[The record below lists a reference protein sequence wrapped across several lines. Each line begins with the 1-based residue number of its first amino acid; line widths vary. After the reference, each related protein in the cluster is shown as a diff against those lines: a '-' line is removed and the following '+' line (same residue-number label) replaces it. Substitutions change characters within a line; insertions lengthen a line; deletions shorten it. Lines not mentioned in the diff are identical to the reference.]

1 VVIQHMPHFAMTR
14 AVLVYAFAAVHFL
27 AVPACA
33 RLGGFELFSPSDK
46 QPRLPHSVPA
56 AYNGPSSYAQGVAFF
71 AEDEGPADFVYRCSG
86 GAAYFDCRGI
96 TLEKSWPQT
105 SERCVMRIAFLTG
118 ACSSPVGDELLS
130 TRLYKFKGPGSDCKE
145 LRTYARVVYPHVWPG
160 IDVRYSVSRGV
171 LKSEYVVAPGGRV
184 GDIRLRIESAEA
196 VWVDSTGSLCSE
208 VGPVTFREKAPL
220 VYQETSAGRVF
231 VKSGF
236 ALHGNGVVGFR
247 VWDYDSSL
255 PLIIDPDSDLEWST
269 YLGGGGNDQANAVVV
284 DGEGYVYI
292 AGETFSLDYPVTT
305 GAYRSQPS
313 SMSDVF
319 VTKLSPDGSSL
330 VYTAII
336 GGAKRDT
343 GRGIAF
349 KSDGS
354 VVICG
359 ETESADFPTTP
370 GAVDTSLSGDSDGFV
385 CSLSANGSALLSST
399 YLGGGARD
407 SCQAL
412 ALDTAGNTFVV
423 GASESV
429 DFPCVQGC
437 YDTTPNGE
445 WDAFCSKLDAGC
457 TQLLRSTVIG
467 SNGSD
472 YAFCVVVAPDGSPY
486 VGGSAYYGF
495 PTTSGAARR
504 SHSGFADGF
513 VTHFSADLSQNIFS
527 TYLGGNYADVVY
539 GLCLDSTGVYV
550 TGGTY
555 STNFPVTR
563 SAFGPTAANG
573 DAFVSKLGLDGSN
586 IIWSVLMGGNSVD
599 YATSIAV
606 LPSQEVCVAGLCSS
620 GFPTTSD
627 AYDATHNGGYDAFL
641 SVLTPDIQDLVYSTY
656 LGGAGH
662 DYAKSLCLDSNQS
675 AYVAGVAG
683 AATPGY
689 PAKPGAY
696 QSLHAGG
703 LRDAFVSKLG
713 YGIALTLASSPPGSA
728 ILTPPAGCYRC
739 ARGTVFNI
747 CCTPVRPYVF
757 DHWEGDVE
765 NPLSPCTRVT
775 VNDSK
780 VVTAVQVLSTVARV
794 KKRQNG
800 SSVYTSPSVVTGAFD
815 GFFYVQQPGRISG
828 IRVDMPEH
836 GLRVGDR
843 VEVAGVIKTNSDGER
858 FIDPT
863 DVDLLGSYEVVEPLC
878 IGPER
883 LGGGDWHYN
892 AETGAGQRGITGGYG
907 LNNIGLLVRTYGNY
921 AYINPNTFYLSG
933 PTGPAI
939 KCIVPPGTQIPV
951 GTGFVCVTGVCCL
964 ELEANIFKPVVL
976 VRSQSDILFI
986 GAVQNLSTI
995 SQAKRREESA
1005 RVFTVPV
1012 CVTAAFDYFLYVE
1025 QQDRSSGIRVNI
1037 SDHGCSV
1044 GDRIEVVGFVKTNSD
1059 GERFVETTG
1068 IYRAG
1073 YGEVEPLYIS
1083 LERLGGGDW
1092 YYNPATSAGQQG
1104 ITGGCGLNNIGLLI
1118 RTSGNYT
1125 YVSANT
1131 FYLSG
1136 VFGPT
1141 IKCIVPDGVELGIGW
1156 SYACVTGVCSIER
1169 EGDQV
1174 KPVILVRDQDDI
1186 VHFP

>member
-1 VVIQHMPHFAMTR
+1 LVIQHMPHFAMTR

-46 QPRLPHSVPA
+46 QPRSPHSVPA
-56 AYNGPSSYAQGVAFF
+56 AYKGASSYAQGTAFF
-71 AEDEGPADFVYRCSG
+71 AEDDGPAAFVYRCSG

-96 TLEKSWPQT
+96 TLEKRWPQT
-105 SERCVMRIAFLTG
+105 SERCVMRITFLNG
-118 ACSSPVGDELLS
+118 SYCSLEVDELFA
-130 TRLYKFKGPGSDCKE
+130 TRLYKFRGAGNDRKE
-145 LRTYARVVYPHVWPG
+145 LRTCGRVIYRQVWPG
-160 IDVRYSVSRGV
+160 IDVSYSVSSGS

-220 VYQETSAGRVF
+220 VYQDTPVGRVF
-231 VKSGF
+231 VKSGY
-236 ALHGNGVVGFR
+236 ALYGDGVVGFK
-247 VWDYDSSL
+247 VGDYDSSL
-255 PLIIDPDSDLEWST
+255 PLIIDPDSDLVWSS
-269 YLGGGGNDQANAVVV
+269 YLGGGENDEANAVVV
-284 DGEGYVYI
+284 DGDGYVCV
-292 AGETFSLDYPVTT
+292 AGETVSLDYPVTT
-305 GAYRSQPS
+305 GAYRSQPT
-313 SMSDVF
+313 SMSDAF

-330 VYTAII
+330 VYSVVI
-336 GGAKRDT
+336 GGAKRDI
-343 GRGIAF
+343 GRGIALR
-349 KSDGS
+349 SDGS
-354 VVICG
+354 VFICG

-370 GAVDTSLSGDSDGFV
+370 GANDTSLSGDSDGFV
-385 CSLSANGSALLSST
+385 CLLSADGSALLSST

-407 SCQAL
+407 SCYAL
-412 ALDTAGNTFVV
+412 ALDTAGNTIVV

-429 DFPCVQGC
+429 DFTCVQGC

-472 YAFCVVVAPDGSPY
+472 YAFCVAVAPDGSTY
-486 VGGSAYYGF
+486 VGGSAFSGF

-504 SHSGFADGF
+504 NHSGFADGF

-527 TYLGGNYADVVY
+527 TYLGGNYADRVA
-539 GLCLDSTGVYV
+539 GLCLDSTGCYV
-550 TGGTY
+550 TGATY
-555 STNFPVTR
+555 SSNFPVTR
-563 SAFGPTAANG
+563 SAFGSAPSGG
-573 DAFVSKLGLDGSN
+573 DAFVAKLSLDGCG
-586 IIWSVLMGGNSVD
+586 IIWSVLMGSSGLD
-599 YATSIAV
+599 EATGIAV
-606 LPSQEVCVAGLCSS
+606 LPSQEICLTGLCSS
-620 GFPTTSD
+620 GFPTTST
-627 AYDATHNGGYDAFL
+627 AYDITHNGGYDAFL
-641 SVLTPDIQDLVYSTY
+641 SILTSDVQGLLYSSY
-656 LGGAGH
+656 LGGSGH
-662 DYAKSLCLDSNQS
+662 DIARSVGLDASQC
-675 AYVAGVAG
+675 AYVVG
-683 AATPGY
+683 AASQGY
-689 PAKPGAY
+689 PTKPGAY
-696 QSLHAGG
+696 QQSHAGG
-703 LRDAFVSKLG
+703 LRDAFVSKLDPSVVL
-713 YGIALTLASSPPGSA
+713 ILACSPPGSA
-728 ILTPPAGCYRC
+728 VLTPPEGQYRC
-739 ARGTVFNI
+739 ARGTVYSI
-747 CCTPVRPYVF
+747 CCTPARPYVF
-757 DHWEGDVE
+757 DHWDGDVT
-765 NPLSPCTRVT
+765 NPLCPETQVT
-775 VNDSK
+775 VNTAMT
-780 VVTAVQVLSTVARV
+780 VTAVQALSTVSRV
-794 KKRQNG
+794 KKKEDWCY
-800 SSVYTSPSVVTGAFD
+800 VYTVPVCVTAAFD
-815 GFFYVQQPGRISG
+815 GFFYVEQPDRTSG
-828 IRVDMPEH
+828 IRVNSSAH
-836 GLRVGDR
+836 GLSVGDK
-843 VEVAGVIKTNSDGER
+843 VEIAGVIKTNSDGER
-858 FIDPT
+858 FIDAT
-863 DVDLLGSYEVVEPLC
+863 EIDLVGYENVEPLG

-892 AETGAGQRGITGGYG
+892 AETGAGQRGITGGSG
-907 LNNIGLLVRTYGNY
+907 LSSIGLLVRTYGNY
-921 AYINPNTFYLSG
+921 AYVDPNTFYLSG
-933 PTGPAI
+933 SKGPAI
-939 KCIVPPGTQIPV
+939 KCVVPSGVQIPA

-964 ELEANIFKPVVL
+964 EREGNTFKPMVL
-976 VRSQSDILFI
+976 VRSESDILFI

-995 SQAKRREESA
+995 SQAKRREDSA

-1012 CVTAAFDYFLYVE
+1012 CVTAAFGDFVYVE
-1025 QQDRSSGIRVNI
+1025 QQDRSSGIRANI

-1044 GDRIEVVGFVKTNSD
+1044 GDRIEVAGFIKTNSD

-1073 YGEVEPLYIS
+1073 YGEVEQLYIS

-1092 YYNPATSAGQQG
+1092 YYNPGTGAGQQG

-1136 VFGPT
+1136 FFGPT